1 MNHQQWLRLIFT
13 LLHRLRWW
21 KTEIALRLIGL
32 RQVAYETAASPL
44 QVQFA
49 WAVYIYFFTIVAIYN
64 EAPAAAQA
72 HIHVAAHIEM
82 VKDGDK

>member
-1 MNHQQWLRLIFT
+1 MSF
-13 LLHRLRWW
+13 
-21 KTEIALRLIGL
+21 
-32 RQVAYETAASPL
+32 Y
-44 QVQFA
+44 
-49 WAVYIYFFTIVAIYN
+49 TIVANYN